1 MRALVCH
8 AYGPV
13 ENRSRS
19 RTCPSPQPEAGEVL
33 VKVGA
38 AGVSFA
44 AMLGIQGKHQNK
56 PALPFVP
63 GNEIA
68 GRGRGAGRR
77 RHQPRRSA
85 SASPPAAAAAASP
98 NTAVTIAANAVP
110 IPDALPYA
118 EATNFPTLYPTA
130 YGALNWKANLQPG
143 EVLLVHGAGGGSGL
157 TGIEVG
163 KAMGAVVIASAGGAD
178 KLAAAK
184 DAGAD
189 HLIDYRKEDLR
200 TRVLELTGGRGADV
214 IYDPVGGDA
223 FDASLRCVAPE
234 GRIIPMGFAS
244 GTIPQIPANI
254 LLVKNVTV
262 IGFYYGYWN
271 GWGGKT
277 EPTPKEAVALAHRRA
292 MVADAQAELMR
303 WFVEGKLKALVAGT
317 YDLADWVKAFKLIED
332 RTVVGKAVLVPDR
345 RDLSPRAAHSCGHAG
360 AMDDFPSDASGDGGR
375 RDDLA

>member
-13 ENRSRS
+13 EDLKLEDV
-19 RTCPSPQPEAGEVL
+19 PKPVPAAGEVL

-56 PALPFVP
+56 PALPYVP
-63 GNEIA
+63 GNEISGEVVA
-68 GRGRGAGRR
+68 LGEGVSDLKVGQRIATGGSRGGFAEYC
-77 RHQPRRSA
+77 
-85 SASPPAAAAAASP
+85 
-98 NTAVTIAANAVP
+98 TTIAANAVV

-130 YGALNWKANLQPG
+130 YGALKWKANLQPG

-163 KAMGAVVIASAGGAD
+163 KAMGAIVIASAGGAD

-184 DAGAD
+184 ACGAD
-189 HLIDYRKEDLR
+189 HLIDYRTEDLR

-223 FDASLRCVAPE
+223 FTASLRCVAPE

-244 GTIPQIPANI
+244 GAIPQIPANI

-277 EPTPKEAVALAHRRA
+277 APSPKEAVALAKRRA

-303 WFVEGKLKALVAGT
+303 WFIEGKLKAMIAGKF
-317 YDLADWVKAFKLIED
+317 DLGDWVRAFKLIEN
-332 RTVVGKAVLVPDR
+332 RTVVGKAVLVP
-345 RDLSPRAAHSCGHAG
+345 
-360 AMDDFPSDASGDGGR
+360 
-375 RDDLA
+375 

>member
-8 AYGPV
+8 AYGPIETLKIEDV
-13 ENRSRS
+13 
-19 RTCPSPQPEAGEVL
+19 PKPEPKAGEIL

-44 AMLGIQGKHQNK
+44 AMLGVQGKHQNK
-56 PALPFVP
+56 PPLPYVP

-68 GRGRGAGRR
+68 GEIVALGEGVTHLKIGQRIATGGSRGGFAEY
-77 RHQPRRSA
+77 
-85 SASPPAAAAAASP
+85 
-98 NTAVTIAANAVP
+98 AVTMAANAAVL
-110 IPDALPYA
+110 PDSLPYA

-130 YGALNWKANLQPG
+130 YGALKWKANLQPG

-163 KAMGAVVIASAGGAD
+163 KAMGATVIASAGGPD

-184 DAGAD
+184 AAGAD
-189 HLIDYRKEDLR
+189 HLIDYRHEDLR
-200 TRVLELTGGRGADV
+200 TGVLEVTDGRGADV
-214 IYDPVGGDA
+214 IYDPVGGSA
-223 FDASLRCVAPE
+223 FDISLRCVAPE

-262 IGFYYGYWN
+262 IGFYFGFWT

-277 EPTPKEAVALAHRRA
+277 APSARDSAALAKRQA
-292 MVADAQAELMR
+292 MVADAQATLMR
-303 WFVEGKLKALVAGT
+303 WFTEGKLKAVVAGRF
-317 YDLADWVKAFKLIED
+317 DLADWIKAFRLIEE
-332 RTVVGKAVLVPDR
+332 RTVVGKAVLVP
-345 RDLSPRAAHSCGHAG
+345 
-360 AMDDFPSDASGDGGR
+360 
-375 RDDLA
+375 

>member
-8 AYGPV
+8 AYGPIDSLKLEDV
-13 ENRSRS
+13 
-19 RTCPSPQPEAGEVL
+19 PKPAPGPGEIL

-44 AMLGIQGKHQNK
+44 AMLGVQGKHQNK
-56 PALPFVP
+56 PPLPFVP

-68 GRGRGAGRR
+68 GEVVALGDGVTTLEVGQRVATGGSRGGFAEFC
-77 RHQPRRSA
+77 
-85 SASPPAAAAAASP
+85 
-98 NTAVTIAANAVP
+98 TTIAANAIP
-110 IPDALPYA
+110 IPDGLPYA

-130 YGALNWKANLQPG
+130 YGALRWKANLLPG

-178 KLAAAK
+178 KLVAAK
-184 DAGAD
+184 SAGAD

-200 TRVLELTGGRGADV
+200 AKVLELTGGRGADV

-223 FDASLRCVAPE
+223 FNASLRCIAPE
-234 GRIIPMGFAS
+234 GRLIPMGFAS

-277 EPTPKEAVALAHRRA
+277 EPSPKEAAALAQRRA
-292 MVADAQAELMR
+292 MVMAAQDEMMR
-303 WFVEGKLKALVAGT
+303 WYTEGKLKALVAGS

-332 RTVVGKAVLVPDR
+332 RAVVGKAVLVP
-345 RDLSPRAAHSCGHAG
+345 
-360 AMDDFPSDASGDGGR
+360 
-375 RDDLA
+375 

>member
-8 AYGPV
+8 AYGSIDTLKLEDV
-13 ENRSRS
+13 
-19 RTCPSPQPEAGEVL
+19 PQPQPAPGELL

-56 PALPFVP
+56 PPLPFVP

-68 GRGRGAGRR
+68 GEVVALGDGVTNLKVGDRIATGGSRGGFAEYC
-77 RHQPRRSA
+77 
-85 SASPPAAAAAASP
+85 
-98 NTAVTIAANAVP
+98 VTIAANAVT

-130 YGALNWKANLQPG
+130 YGALKWKANLLPG

-163 KAMGAVVIASAGGAD
+163 KAMGATVIASAGGAD

-200 TRVLELTGGRGADV
+200 TKVLELTDGRGADV

-223 FDASLRCVAPE
+223 FAASMRCVAPE

-244 GTIPQIPANI
+244 GTVPQIPANI

-277 EPTPKEAVALAHRRA
+277 EPSPKEAKALAQRRA
-292 MVADAQAELMR
+292 MVADAQAELTR
-303 WFVEGKLKALVAGT
+303 WFVEGKLKALVAGK
-317 YDLADWVKAFKLIED
+317 YDLGDWVKAFKLIED
-332 RTVVGKAVLVPDR
+332 RAVVGKAVLVP
-345 RDLSPRAAHSCGHAG
+345 
-360 AMDDFPSDASGDGGR
+360 
-375 RDDLA
+375 